1 MFKVMIV
8 DDEPAIRE
16 GLKTI
21 IDWDRI
27 GFEVVD
33 AAANGR
39 EALQKFERIQ
49 PDLMIM
55 DIRMPGMSGLE
66 VIQQLRQEHNQAH
79 VLILSGHA
87 DFEYARRALGYGVD
101 GYLLKPVDEEEM
113 EQELRRV
120 YRTLEQEQR
129 GNAVQPQQV
138 HAHELVEQMLLSTSG
153 REQERALQELRLD
166 WDGYQILLL
175 EWHAGTGEQGEGM
188 NRPLQRLRSGWQE
201 EEQHIVFAA
210 GQWIGILTGRHYDA
224 QALADLRQRLLDEDG
239 AREQWYIA
247 AGQMAQQAE
256 WIHDSYEQAQ
266 LLLEGRFWFDSSGVA
281 LAEAEVQP
289 ATFDKTSVAA
299 EEGTTVPAPQ
309 AAEWADRLYYAV
321 DIRSLSAAQRVLQE
335 LLDTCHRAAMPER
348 ETKSLCSHV
357 LSLALSRLPG
367 SVSGSGPAVQQ
378 CLALIPELYSASTAA
393 GVVELISERLD
404 CLLQSIDGGS
414 HESVM
419 KQMTDFIRRHYSD
432 NLKLELLAEVFN
444 YNSAYLGKMF
454 KTYTGDS
461 FNHFLDQVRLDRAK
475 ELLAQG
481 MKVHKVA
488 AQVGYANV
496 DYFHSKFKKYTGI
509 SPSAYR
515 EQLDRQL
522 D

>member
-55 DIRMPGMSGLE
+55 DIRMPGMNGLE
-66 VIQQLRQEHNQAH
+66 VIEQLRRNHSRMH

-101 GYLLKPVDEEEM
+101 GYLLKPVDEVEM
-113 EQELRRV
+113 EQELLRV
-120 YRTLEQEQR
+120 YESLEQEQQK
-129 GNAVQPQQV
+129 GALNKQPV
-138 HAHELVEQMLLSTSG
+138 PVHELVEQMLMSSSG
-153 REQERALQELRLD
+153 KEQERAYQALSLD
-166 WDGYQILLL
+166 WTCYQVLLL
-175 EWHAGTGEQGEGM
+175 EYHAGASDHPDAWNTYLERLHSWWTMEQ
-188 NRPLQRLRSGWQE
+188 R
-201 EEQHIVFAA
+201 HIAFRA
-210 GQWIGILTGRHYDA
+210 GTYIGVITGRMYGERE
-224 QALADLRQRLLDEDG
+224 LIELRERLLEQSGASEIWYASAGSVVDEL
-239 AREQWYIA
+239 EQ
-247 AGQMAQQAE
+247 
-256 WIHDSYEQAQ
+256 IHDSYAEA
-266 LLLEGRFWFDSSGVA
+266 LDLLEQRFWFG
-281 LAEAEVQP
+281 
-289 ATFDKTSVAA
+289 ATGITVYGQKSTATNTPEPDAA
-299 EEGTTVPAPQ
+299 SMPSPQ
-309 AAEWADRLYYAV
+309 ASEWADRLYYAV
-321 DIRSLSAAQRVLQE
+321 DIRSLDAAERVLSE
-335 LLDTCHRAAMPER
+335 LMTVCHQAELAER
-348 ETKSLCSHV
+348 DTKSLSSHV

-367 SVSGSGPAVQQ
+367 SVSGSGPAVQA
-378 CLALIPELYSASTAA
+378 CLALIPELYSAPTATS
-393 GVVELISERLD
+393 LIKLLLGGLEQ
-404 CLLQSIDGGS
+404 LLQSINGGS

-419 KQMTDFIRRHYSD
+419 KQMTDFIQRHYSD

-454 KTYTGDS
+454 KTYTGES
-461 FNHFLDQVRLDRAK
+461 FNHFLDQVRLDHAK
-475 ELLAQG
+475 ELLVQG

-488 AQVGYANV
+488 SMVGYANV

-515 EQLDRQL
+515 EQVEQRQE
-522 D
+522 